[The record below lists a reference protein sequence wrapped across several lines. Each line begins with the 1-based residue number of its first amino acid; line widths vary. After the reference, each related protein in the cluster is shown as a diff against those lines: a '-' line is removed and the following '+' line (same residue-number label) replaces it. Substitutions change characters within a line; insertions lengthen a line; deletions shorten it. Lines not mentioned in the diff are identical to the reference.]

1 MKKLLLLFLLAFL
14 AVPIANAEESVVTLT
29 TTLDEGASIKLYT
42 WADSMDDAFTIDWGD
57 GVEKIYN
64 KVKPSWTYGSEI
76 TGKLGASK
84 TITIKGMMCAHCSGR
99 VESALNELA
108 GVTARVD
115 LEKKTATVTA
125 GAEVSDDALRKA
137 VEDAGYKVTG
147 IR

>member
-14 AVPIANAEESVVTLT
+14 AVPIASAEESVVTLT

-64 KVKPSWTYGSEI
+64 KVKPSWIYGSEI

-84 TITIKGMMCAHCSGR
+84 TITSR
-99 VESALNELA
+99 
-108 GVTARVD
+108 
-115 LEKKTATVTA
+115 AT
-125 GAEVSDDALRKA
+125 SLILRLKRCRFLPPLSP
-137 VEDAGYKVTG
+137 T
-147 IR
+147 RS

>member
-76 TGKLGASK
+76 TGKLVAQ
-84 TITIKGMMCAHCSGR
+84 
-99 VESALNELA
+99 
-108 GVTARVD
+108 ARPSPSRATSLILR
-115 LEKKTATVTA
+115 LERCRFLPPLSPTR
-125 GAEVSDDALRKA
+125 S
-137 VEDAGYKVTG
+137 
-147 IR
+147 

>member
-29 TTLDEGASIKLYT
+29 TTLDEGANIKLYT

-84 TITIKGMMCAHCSGR
+84 TITIKGDI
-99 VESALNELA
+99 
-108 GVTARVD
+108 TY
-115 LEKKTATVTA
+115 LEPYFRNT
-125 GAEVSDDALRKA
+125 
-137 VEDAGYKVTG
+137 
-147 IR
+147 II

>member
-14 AVPIANAEESVVTLT
+14 AVPIASAEESVVTLT

-84 TITIKGMMCAHCSGR
+84 TITIKGDI
-99 VESALNELA
+99 
-108 GVTARVD
+108 TY
-115 LEKKTATVTA
+115 LEIK
-125 GAEVSDDALRKA
+125 L
-137 VEDAGYKVTG
+137 
-147 IR
+147 